1 MPTGYP
7 SYLAKGRIRLHITNN
22 LKHLRG
28 NLMSSHLDQCRY
40 NMVEQQVRPW
50 DVLDDKVLNTLET
63 IPRDQYVP
71 AQYLNLAYA
80 DTAIPL
86 NDSQNMM
93 HPIIEGRLLQLLDIQ
108 PEDNV
113 LEIGTGSGYLTAC
126 LANLASHVESVEIDE
141 TLAKRAAQTL
151 LEQGIFNISL
161 SCTDG
166 LDFPDINKKY
176 DIIILTGAINEIPQ
190 AFKNALTEN
199 GKMFVVDGAAPA
211 MTAHIITR
219 TSDNEWSDETIFE
232 TVLNPLVHGEQKP
245 EFKF

>member
-1 MPTGYP
+1 
-7 SYLAKGRIRLHITNN
+7 
-22 LKHLRG
+22 
-28 NLMSSHLDQCRY
+28 MSSHLDQCRN

-50 DVLDDKVLNTLET
+50 DVLDDKVLNTIES

-86 NDSQNMM
+86 NNSQNMM

-108 PEDNV
+108 PEDNI

-126 LANLASHVESVEIDE
+126 LASMACHVDSVEIDE
-141 TLAKRAAQTL
+141 TLANKAAQTL
-151 LEQGIFNISL
+151 LEQGVFNISL
-161 SCTDG
+161 SCADG
-166 LDFPDINKKY
+166 LDLPEINKKY
-176 DIIILTGAINEIPQ
+176 NAIVLTGAINEIPQ
-190 AFKNALTEN
+190 AFKNALTIN
-199 GKMFVVDGAAPA
+199 GKMFVVDGAEPA

-219 TSDNEWSDETIFE
+219 AAENEWSDECIFE
-232 TVLNPLVHGEQKP
+232 TVLKPLVHGEQKP